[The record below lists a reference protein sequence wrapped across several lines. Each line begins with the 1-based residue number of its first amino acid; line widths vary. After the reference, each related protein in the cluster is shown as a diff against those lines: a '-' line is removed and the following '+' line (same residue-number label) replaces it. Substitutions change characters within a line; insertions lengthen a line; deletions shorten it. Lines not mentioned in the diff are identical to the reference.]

1 MFVMISEMMRLHE
14 VSRVLNNGN
23 ILPPSSMK
31 RYLNFEA
38 PIWLVHKME
47 PILELFQ
54 LLTKALTEACE
65 SSTTILKD
73 KTAAEQANKYF
84 AASHTLKSFFVNQC
98 LPIFRSEKSYV
109 QTNCFSS
116 WESNVGFF
124 FESSRQERER
134 EREREKK
141 ENHHWTKTLK
151 VHPRKFFFLVS
162 FLSRRK
168 FNRRMKSPQLPLA
181 AWLEALDLDCNCD
194 GRVWGLNPGFE
205 NSRATEPMYQFSQ
218 NQNFFSLSHYLLCSR
233 NT

>member
-84 AASHTLKSFFVNQC
+84 AASHTLKSLFVNQC

-134 EREREKK
+134 ERERKRE
-141 ENHHWTKTLK
+141 
-151 VHPRKFFFLVS
+151 
-162 FLSRRK
+162 RRK
-168 FNRRMKSPQLPLA
+168 KIIIGQK
-181 AWLEALDLDCNCD
+181 
-194 GRVWGLNPGFE
+194 
-205 NSRATEPMYQFSQ
+205 
-218 NQNFFSLSHYLLCSR
+218 H
-233 NT
+233 